1 VTHIDETVSIYVREL
16 REKGFICA
24 ADLIE
29 ALCHRIKLDM
39 LRIAELEGEVQNLE
53 EQLKDDRAI
62 G

>member
-24 ADLIE
+24 TDVIE